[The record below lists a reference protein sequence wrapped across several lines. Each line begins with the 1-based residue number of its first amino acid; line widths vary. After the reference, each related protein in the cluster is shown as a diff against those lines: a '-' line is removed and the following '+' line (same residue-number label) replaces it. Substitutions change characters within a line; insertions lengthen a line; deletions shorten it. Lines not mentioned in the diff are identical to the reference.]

1 MDIPL
6 ATSSTILLRDG
17 FWSSLKTYYDR
28 PHLVN
33 RKLVA
38 ASSALFCQVLVTNS
52 TIAKP
57 LRDIFT
63 REAVLY
69 EIRKSTITDLPPT
82 ISFLKSLTVTYND
95 IEIIESTWKDFEKT
109 TSDSSFVSVRLLFGR
124 SNNVKCLEIVI
135 FEKLYNTVTFFAVQ
149 EHEARKIAPE
159 FPYHIELTNAGH
171 LRICVD
177 NFEDADTSSAQWLAC
192 NLFPKILTWTED
204 TQEAKNSIQSLGL
217 VQPAEYCNLYYNLKV
232 KYSPHLLRLWPLKT
246 NTDPKKYIFE
256 DLAIATYL
264 IVLWS
269 KYDKNSIKFVDCG
282 CGNGLLVY
290 ILNQEGFKGY
300 GLDIRRRK
308 TWEIYEDNADLRVEI
323 VLPQSTFPEATWLI
337 GNHSDELTPW
347 IPVIALRSSPRTNYF
362 VLPCCPFDFSGKK
375 YIRSNTKLSQYSDFI
390 NYVKTISEVC
400 GFETAVDKLRIPSTK
415 RISLIGKF

>member
-6 ATSSTILLRDG
+6 ATSSTILPRDG
-17 FWSSLKTYYDR
+17 FWSAVKTYHDR

-33 RKLVA
+33 RKIVA

-52 TIAKP
+52 TITKP

-69 EIRKSTITDLPPT
+69 EIRKSTITNFLPS
-82 ISFLKSLTVTYND
+82 ISFLKSLTAAYAD
-95 IEIIESTWKDFEKT
+95 IEIIESNWKDLDKA
-109 TSDSSFVSVRLLFGR
+109 TSDNSFVSVKILFGR

-135 FEKLYNTVTFFAVQ
+135 FEKHYNTATFFAVQ
-149 EHEARKIAPE
+149 EQESRKIAPE
-159 FPYHIELTNAGH
+159 FPYHIELANTGH
-171 LRICVD
+171 LRICVN

-192 NLFPKILTWTED
+192 NLFPKILKWAED
-204 TQEAKNSIQSLGL
+204 AQEAKNSIQSLGL
-217 VQPAEYCNLYYNLKV
+217 IQPDEYCNLYYNLKI
-232 KYSPHLLRLWPLKT
+232 KYSPRLLELWPLKA

-269 KYDKNSIKFVDCG
+269 KYDKHSINFVDCG

-290 ILNQEGFKGY
+290 ILNQEGFRGC
-300 GLDIRRRK
+300 GLDIRSRK
-308 TWEIYEDNADLRVEI
+308 TWEIYENNADLRVET

-347 IPVIALRSSPRTNYF
+347 IPVIALRSSPKTNYF

-375 YIRSNTKLSQYSDFI
+375 YVRTNTKLSQYNDYM

-400 GFETAVDKLRIPSTK
+400 GFKTAVDKLRIPSTK
-415 RISLIGKF
+415 RISLIGKP